1 MYRTAND
8 FKQDWTKSSTGTL
21 DVLRA
26 MTDDTLGQKIVPDH
40 NSLGWIG
47 WHVTTALGYFTNLL
61 GFRLSALKSL
71 TQPDQASVIADQYER
86 YAQEISSAA
95 DGFTDDYLLE
105 EVDVHG
111 KMTPRGAVLRMM
123 IDHQTHHRGQM
134 TVLLRQAGQHVPGVM
149 GPTKEQMKR

>member
-1 MYRTAND
+1 MYRIAND

-26 MTDDTLGQKIVPDH
+26 MTDDALGQKIVPDH
-40 NSLGWIG
+40 NSLGWIA

-71 TQPDQASVIADQYER
+71 TQPNQAGAIADQYER
-86 YAQEISSAA
+86 YAQEILNAA
-95 DGFTDDYLLE
+95 DDFSDDYLLE

-149 GPTKEQMKR
+149 GPTKEQMNR

>member
-1 MYRTAND
+1 MYRT
-8 FKQDWTKSSTGTL
+8 KQDFITDWETSSRGTL

-26 MTDDTLGQKIVPDH
+26 VTDEALGQAIVPGH

-71 TQPDQASVIADQYER
+71 TQPNEAATIADQYER
-86 YAQEISSAA
+86 YAGEILRVAEQ
-95 DGFTDDYLLE
+95 FTDDYLLE

-111 KMTPRGAVLRMM
+111 TMKPRGAVLRMM
-123 IDHQTHHRGQM
+123 MDHQTHHRGQM
-134 TVLLRQAGQHVPGVM
+134 TVLLRQAGLTVPGVM
-149 GPTKEQMKR
+149 GPTKEQMTK

>member
-1 MYRTAND
+1 MYRTKAD
-8 FKQDWTKSSTGTL
+8 FLQDWTKSSTGTL
-21 DVLRA
+21 DVLRTV
-26 MTDDTLGQKIVPDH
+26 TDEALGQEIVPGH

-71 TQPDQASVIADQYER
+71 TQPNDAKAIADQYAR
-86 YAQEISSAA
+86 YADEISQAA
-95 DGFTDDYLLE
+95 EQFSDAYLLE

-111 KMTPRGAVLRMM
+111 AKQPRGAVLRMM

-134 TVLLRQAGQHVPGVM
+134 TVLLRQAGLTVPGVM
-149 GPTKEQMKR
+149 GPTKEQMQA

>member
-8 FKQDWTKSSTGTL
+8 FKQDWIKSSTGTL

-26 MTDDTLGQKIVPDH
+26 MDDDALAQQIVPGH

-71 TQPDQASVIADQYER
+71 SKPNKASVIADQYER
-86 YAQEISSAA
+86 YAQEILSAA
-95 DGFTDDYLLE
+95 DKFTDDYLSE

-111 KMTPRGAVLRMM
+111 QMTPRGAVLRMM

-134 TVLLRQAGQHVPGVM
+134 TVLLRQAGRPVPGVM
-149 GPTKEQMKR
+149 GPTKEQSNR